1 MATLSLGGISKVEI
15 ASDGSTF
22 SEVPGIVSAELS
34 TDNGSIT
41 LADGRQIKSS
51 TTITITA
58 ETIDVITTGTWYTVM
73 ETFLD
78 TPLAATPA
86 NYKVRLTLKDGTD
99 TVTVS
104 NVNAT
109 GLDFIPGADGEY
121 ARYSMSFVAAGINF
135 DDRAAVSVA

>member
-15 ASDGSTF
+15 ASDGSTY

-51 TTITITA
+51 TTITVTA
-58 ETIDVITTGTWYTVM
+58 ETIDVITTGSWYSVM

-86 NYKVRLTLKDGTD
+86 NYKVKLTFKDGSD
-99 TVTVS
+99 NIVLS

-109 GLDFIPGADGEY
+109 ALDFIPGADGEY
-121 ARYSMSFVAAGINF
+121 ARYSMSFVAAGVNF
-135 DDRAAVSVA
+135 DDLTTITVS